1 MTNSL
6 PKPTSAFIGAS
17 WSALFLGVIAYFIGL
32 FNADIGLGEKGYYVI
47 LMFYGLFSVVSLQKT
62 VRDRQEDVP
71 VTDIYYG
78 VAWTA
83 VITALALMA
92 IGLWNATFTLSEKG
106 FYGMAYALSLF
117 AAITVQKN
125 IRDSKVIDEL
135 EGGSMVKKGR
145 SWFKSDVSSPSETV
159 DSVAM
164 TDGPSEPDTK
174 LNK

>member
-1 MTNSL
+1 MSNGL

-17 WSALFLGVIAYFIGL
+17 WSALFLGIIAYFIGL

-47 LMFYGLFSVVSLQKT
+47 LMLYGLFSVVSLQKT
-62 VRDRQEDVP
+62 VRDRLEDVP

-83 VITALALMA
+83 VITAIALMA

-125 IRDSKVIDEL
+125 VRDNKVIEEL
-135 EGGSMVKKGR
+135 EGSSTIKKER
-145 SWFKSDVSSPSETV
+145 SWFKSDPSSRDKMAEDIEIGNTASQI
-159 DSVAM
+159 DAKS
-164 TDGPSEPDTK
+164 K
-174 LNK
+174 